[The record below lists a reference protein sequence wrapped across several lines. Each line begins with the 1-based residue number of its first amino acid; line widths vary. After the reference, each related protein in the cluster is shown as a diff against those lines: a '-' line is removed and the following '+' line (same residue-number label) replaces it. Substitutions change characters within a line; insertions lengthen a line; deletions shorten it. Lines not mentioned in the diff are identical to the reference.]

1 MNIAQKLLCLEVIY
15 LLTIGFL
22 PIFFPIMY
30 VKPFELLILPEF
42 QSSRVIYLLTI
53 GFLPIF
59 FPIMYVKPFEILIL
73 PEFQATDILLFTPFC
88 AEK

>member
-42 QSSRVIYLLTI
+42 Q
-53 GFLPIF
+53 
-59 FPIMYVKPFEILIL
+59 
-73 PEFQATDILLFTPFC
+73 ATDILLFTPFC